1 MPNYDR
7 KFNGKGFPFKY
18 TPSNRAYIPM
28 NVTNAPNGAS
38 VYQNRAMAENSAHH
52 YYKFIDKNLPKL
64 EDRFIFLKAILS
76 SDTYRR
82 HDEDFPILFL
92 DTLPPQPFPGYGFK
106 ISSNQRVTLPE
117 TMSINP
123 VSLARDFLRQFPE
136 LNQKYGEIL
145 RASTSDPT
153 IQKFFSDDYVKDM
166 LLSKEARELIILFQ
180 RVPQPNDWFYDLRL
194 KEVGSKI
201 IHMVQKQDTNS
212 FWLIEKYLKEEP
224 GIMDKMFEG
233 YSTVSIEG
241 ALNTLSALG
250 PQGKPL
256 FDLFYEDIWRVLSS
270 IDFTDYQRLKED
282 KELIL
287 SKISADGLSEALRRG
302 RVNDNT
308 LISLKEL
315 GIAPDEAFVRQWLHE
330 TEYSK
335 NWVAVGLALQAHFPQ
350 LLQNISSQGLTGE
363 KVIFVEKV
371 LTSHPSK
378 ERSAEYIYA
387 NLPRQEQLT
396 QSLESIRQELEQTG
410 VGYDS
415 FALYREN
422 IDKFT
427 GDGLLDPDVI
437 EELQALKNT
446 LPHLNTLVLEVD
458 SLLQQNGPGDRQTA
472 LNNLKTELLN
482 EKSLDTFSFSLASR
496 ATQIIEDIRTVDNLI
511 QRLNDLKTGLS
522 PQNQKITEQVIQDIT
537 GEYYAP
543 AQVSAYCQRLEEAE
557 LFTRLQEF
565 YRLSD
570 LILSEEF
577 KQNIKNTAEYD
588 VLQKLALDPFESLAA
603 FDTEELLNKLPKL
616 TKFIAIHQLAAN
628 ECNQAILDSIKD
640 SALDLLDKDSPD
652 TLAAM
657 EKLLTQAEQITR
669 DFKLTEPSHLTER
682 QKKIHAEI
690 VSGLASA
697 FSDADSCLNF
707 ITRNDNGLQQFQT
720 ELTER
725 ITNIQS
731 IDAELDKP
739 DVKAQWEKGYLELRN
754 KLLTSPHST
763 SETFKQD
770 FDNLKN
776 MRELKNAMTTFSGR
790 NNSLQQEVNTLFSTN
805 LVSADKPRVTDASIK
820 ILDDFLNAE
829 LHTYTQAKHSGVF
842 FKQSQQRV
850 NIIEKLHAQI
860 KDIINTPSDES
871 YAYRIA
877 KALRQAERETVQD
890 HYKNTI
896 KFFGIALTKSRLAD
910 TLHKAIDHMASN
922 GQINKEELES
932 LEQEE
937 NSGKMSSP

>member
-1 MPNYDR
+1 MPNDDR
-7 KFNGKGFPFKY
+7 KFNGKGFPFDY

-52 YYKFIDKNLPKL
+52 YYKFIDKNLPEL

-76 SDTYRR
+76 SDAYRR

-123 VSLARDFLRQFPE
+123 VALARDFLRQFPE
-136 LNQKYGEIL
+136 LNQKYGDAL

-153 IQKFFSDDYVKDM
+153 IKKFFSDDYVKDM
-166 LLSKEARELIILFQ
+166 LLSRDARELITAFNSL
-180 RVPQPNDWFYDLRL
+180 PQPNDLFYDMRL
-194 KEVGSKI
+194 KEVAAKI
-201 IHMVQKQDTNS
+201 IYMVQSQDINS
-212 FWLIEKYLKEEP
+212 FWLLEKYLKEKPEILDGFFKDHP
-224 GIMDKMFEG
+224 
-233 YSTVSIEG
+233 YSIEG
-241 ALNTLSALG
+241 PLNTLSLLG
-250 PQGKPL
+250 QQGQPL
-256 FDLFYEDIWRVLSS
+256 FDLFYEDIWRVLSA
-270 IDFTDYQRLKED
+270 IDFTDYDRLKED
-282 KELIL
+282 KDLIL
-287 SKISADGLSEALRRG
+287 SKISPAGLSEALRQG
-302 RVNDNT
+302 RVNGNT
-308 LISLKEL
+308 LVALKQL
-315 GIAPDEAFVRQWLHE
+315 GIAPDEAFVRQWMQE

-335 NWVAVGLALQAHFPQ
+335 NWVAVGMALQEHFPQ

-363 KVIFVEKV
+363 KMIFVEKV
-371 LTSHPSK
+371 LTSPPSK
-378 ERSAEYIYA
+378 ERSAEHIYA

-427 GDGLLDPDVI
+427 GDGLLDPDII

-446 LPHLNTLVLEVD
+446 LPQLNTLVLEVD
-458 SLLQQNGPGDRQTA
+458 SLLRQNGPRERQAA
-472 LNNLKTELLN
+472 LNELKTELLN

-565 YRLSD
+565 YRTSD

-616 TKFIAIHQLAAN
+616 TKFIGIHQLAAN

-652 TLAAM
+652 SLAAM

-669 DFKLTEPSHLTER
+669 DFRLTEPSHLTEG

-697 FSDADSCLNF
+697 FSDADSCLDF
-707 ITRNDNGLQQFQT
+707 ITRNNNGFQQFQA

-739 DVKAQWEKGYLELRN
+739 DVKNEWEKGYLELRN
-754 KLLTSPHST
+754 KLLASTHST

-776 MRELKNAMTTFSGR
+776 MRELKKEMTTFSGR
-790 NNSLQQEVNTLFSTN
+790 NNVLKQEVDTLFSTD
-805 LVSADKPRVTDASIK
+805 LVSSDKSRVTEASIK

-829 LHTYTQAKHSGVF
+829 LHTYNEAKHSGVF
-842 FKQSQQRV
+842 FKQSQKRV
-850 NIIEKLHAQI
+850 NTIEKLHEQI
-860 KDIINTPSDES
+860 KTIINTPSDES

-896 KFFGIALTKSRLAD
+896 KIFGIALTKSRLAD
-910 TLHKAIDHMASN
+910 TLHKAIDHMASS
-922 GQINKEELES
+922 GQINKEELKS
-932 LEQEE
+932 LEQED
-937 NSGKMSSP
+937 SSRKMTSP

>member
-1 MPNYDR
+1 MPNHDR

-18 TPSNRAYIPM
+18 SPSNRAYIPM

-52 YYKFIDKNLPKL
+52 YYKFIDKNLPEL

-76 SDTYRR
+76 SDAYRR

-123 VSLARDFLRQFPE
+123 VALARDFLRQFPE

-145 RASTSDPT
+145 RASTTDPT
-153 IQKFFSDDYVKDM
+153 IQKFFSDDYVKDL
-166 LLSKEARELIILFQ
+166 LLSRDARELITAFHSL
-180 RVPQPNDWFYDLRL
+180 PQPNDLFYDLRL

-201 IHMVQKQDTNS
+201 LYMVQNQDINS
-212 FWLIEKYLKEEP
+212 FWLIEQYLKEKPE
-224 GIMDKMFEG
+224 IMDKIFQG
-233 YSTVSIEG
+233 HYTSTIEG

-256 FDLFYEDIWRVLSS
+256 FDLFYEDIWRVLSAV
-270 IDFTDYQRLKED
+270 DFTDYERLQED
-282 KELIL
+282 KDLIL

-308 LISLKEL
+308 LIALKEL
-315 GIAPDEAFVRQWLHE
+315 GIAPDEAFVNQWLHE

-335 NWVAVGLALQAHFPQ
+335 NWVAVGIALQEHFPQ

-363 KVIFVEKV
+363 KMIFVEKV
-371 LTSHPSK
+371 LTSPPSK
-378 ERSAEYIYA
+378 ERSAEYIHA

-410 VGYDS
+410 VGYDG

-427 GDGLLDPDVI
+427 GGGLLDPEKI

-446 LPHLNTLVLEVD
+446 LPQLNTLVLEVD
-458 SLLQQNGPGDRQTA
+458 SLLQQNGPGDRQAA
-472 LNNLKTELLN
+472 LNELKTELVN
-482 EKSLDTFSFSLASR
+482 EKSLDTFSFSLASK

-511 QRLNDLKTGLS
+511 QRLNDLKAGLS

-537 GEYYAP
+537 GKYYAP
-543 AQVSAYCQRLEEAE
+543 EQVSAYCQRLEEAE

-565 YRLSD
+565 YRISD

-577 KQNIKNTAEYD
+577 KQNIQNTAEYN
-588 VLQKLALDPFESLAA
+588 VLQELALDPFESLAA

-628 ECNQAILDSIKD
+628 GCNQALLDSIKK
-640 SALDLLDKDSPD
+640 SALNLLGKDSPD
-652 TLAAM
+652 SFAAM

-669 DFKLTEPSHLTER
+669 DFKLTEPSHLTEG
-682 QKKIHAEI
+682 QKKIYSEI

-697 FSDADSCLNF
+697 FSDADSCLDF
-707 ITRNDNGLQQFQT
+707 ITRNDNGLQQFQA

-739 DVKAQWEKGYLELRN
+739 DVKNEWENGYLELRS
-754 KLLTSPHST
+754 KLLTSTHSP

-776 MRELKNAMTTFSGR
+776 MRELKKEMTTFSGR
-790 NNSLQQEVNTLFSTN
+790 NNVLKQEVDTLFSTD
-805 LVSADKPRVTDASIK
+805 LVSSDKSRVTEASIK

-829 LHTYTQAKHSGVF
+829 LRTYNEAKHSGVF
-842 FKQSQQRV
+842 FKQSQKRV
-850 NIIEKLHAQI
+850 NTIEKLHEQI
-860 KDIINTPSDES
+860 KTIINTPSDES
-871 YAYRIA
+871 YAFRIA

-896 KFFGIALTKSRLAD
+896 KIFGIALTKSRLAD
-910 TLHKAIDHMASN
+910 TLHKAIDHMASS

-932 LEQEE
+932 LEQEDSSE
-937 NSGKMSSP
+937 KMKSP